1 MSQCGNVA
9 MKYDVEINQRAG
21 GKISKK
27 RVDKIVE
34 QTLRAVGVKKAEISI
49 AFVGDA
55 EMKRLNKEWRGKNC
69 VTDVL
74 SFDYRSRKTPIEKTP
89 KNAEIFGEI
98 IISYPQAARQA
109 GEGGHSVGEEIKML
123 LVHGLLHL
131 VGYDHEKSLKE
142 AKEMEG
148 LQHKIIKL
156 LSI

>member
-74 SFDYRSRKTPIEKTP
+74 SFIYEVKPLV
-89 KNAEIFGEI
+89 GEI
-98 IISYPQAARQA
+98 IICLAQAARQ
-109 GEGGHSVGEEIKML
+109 VGKDGRSDVAEEVKML

-131 VGYDHEKSLKE
+131 AGYDHEKSLKE
-142 AKEMEG
+142 AKEMEA
-148 LQHKIIKL
+148 LQFQLVSSLK
-156 LSI
+156 